1 MEIIGGADPVP
12 NVSLH
17 TMNELIQ
24 ATTVRRGATWYLVA
38 EEPFRFASGGQIP
51 RVEVAYETW
60 GTLNAERSNGVLI
73 LTGLSPDAH
82 AASSKENPED
92 GWWEPMIGPGK
103 PIDTDRHFVIC
114 VNSLGSC
121 KGSTGPSC
129 TNPDSGDQYRLSFP
143 DLVLQDIASTAQMV
157 LKSLGIEQL
166 RALVGPS
173 MGGMSCLALM
183 KQIPDISRHFLA
195 ISTAARA
202 EPFGIAIRSLQREMI
217 VRDPHWQDGAYT
229 IDDWPENG
237 MRLARKLGMISYR
250 SEPEWRKRFG
260 RELQNRY
267 NERLFGMHFSVESYL
282 ESAARKF
289 IRNFDPCCY
298 LYLSRAID
306 MYDISEGYENME
318 AAFADI
324 RLESARVI
332 GVDTD
337 FLWPPH
343 QQREICQMFSG
354 HGIKCHLEMLPSIHG
369 HDSFLVDYKR
379 FCPAVGSYL
388 DNLG

>member
-1 MEIIGGADPVP
+1 MSQS
-12 NVSLH
+12 NQSN
-17 TMNELIQ
+17 TSQN
-24 ATTVRRGATWYLVA
+24 GATCYLHV

-51 RVEVAYETW
+51 CVDMAYETW
-60 GTLNAERSNGVLI
+60 GRLNSDRSNAVLI
-73 LTGLSPDAH
+73 LTGLSPSAH
-82 AASSKENPED
+82 AARSEKNPED

-103 PIDTDRHFVIC
+103 PIDTDHNFVIC

-121 KGSTGPSC
+121 KGSTGPASI
-129 TNPDSGDQYRLSFP
+129 NPKTGSQYRLSFP
-143 DLVLQDIASTAQMV
+143 DLTIQDIAATAQLV
-157 LKSLGIEQL
+157 LQSLGIEQL

-173 MGGMSCLALM
+173 MGGMSCFALM
-183 KQIPDISRHFLA
+183 KQIPAITRHFLA
-195 ISTAARA
+195 ISTAAQA

-217 VRDPHWQDGAYT
+217 VRDPHWNDGAYT
-229 IDDWPENG
+229 NADWPETG

-250 SEPEWRKRFG
+250 SEPEWRERFG
-260 RELQNRY
+260 RQLQDRY

-289 IRNFDPCCY
+289 IRNFDPCSY

-306 MYDISEGYENME
+306 WYDISEGFENME

-324 RLESARVI
+324 QVDSVKVI

-343 QQREICQMFSG
+343 QQKEICKLFSSRG
-354 HGIKCHLEMLPSIHG
+354 VDCHLEMLPSIQG
-369 HDSFLVDYKR
+369 HDSFLVDYDR
-379 FCPAVGSYL
+379 FCPLVRDYFQKL
-388 DNLG
+388 E

>member
-1 MEIIGGADPVP
+1 MSET
-12 NVSLH
+12 SRQS
-17 TMNELIQ
+17 TS
-24 ATTVRRGATWYLVA
+24 RKGATWVLNV
-38 EEPFRFASGGQIP
+38 EEPFHFASGGQIP

-60 GTLNAERSNGVLI
+60 GTLNAERSNGILI

-82 AASSKENPED
+82 AARSEENPED

-103 PIDTDRHFVIC
+103 PIDTDRNFVIC

-129 TNPDSGDQYRLSFP
+129 INPKTGSQYRLSFP
-143 DLVLQDIASTAQMV
+143 DLVIPDIAATALMV

-183 KQIPDISRHFLA
+183 KLVPDVTRHFLA

-202 EPFGIAIRSLQREMI
+202 EPFGIAIRSLQRETI
-217 VRDPHWQDGAYT
+217 VRDPHWNDGAYT
-229 IDDWPENG
+229 NKLWPETG

-250 SEPEWRKRFG
+250 SEPEWRQRFG
-260 RELQNRY
+260 RELQDRY

-306 MYDISEGYENME
+306 WYDISEGSESME
-318 AAFADI
+318 AAFATI
-324 RLESARVI
+324 QLESARVI

-337 FLWPPH
+337 TLWPPH
-343 QQREICQMFSG
+343 QQKEICKMLSANG
-354 HGIKCHLEMLPSIHG
+354 VPCHLEMLPSIQG

-379 FCPAVGSYL
+379 FNPAVGNYL
-388 DNLG
+388 KNLD